1 MINAQTLALMIFQ
14 ISVETIQKYNLP
26 LIPIESKSG
35 GLHLYLFM
43 AEFVPSTLVV
53 SFLSNLLP
61 LFNLKPDCEIFPK
74 QTQLTKDPETG
85 ILKPGQFINLP
96 YFESKKRRAINMDG
110 TFFTLEQFIKVAEA
124 NLTTAEDLKRIT
136 DEQTK

>member
-1 MINAQTLALMIFQ
+1 
-14 ISVETIQKYNLP
+14 
-26 LIPIESKSG
+26 
-35 GLHLYLFM
+35 M

-96 YFESKKRRAINMDG
+96 YFEGKKRRAMNIDG
-110 TFFTLEQFIKVAEA
+110 TFFTLEQFIKVAETQTPVSYTH
-124 NLTTAEDLKRIT
+124 LTLPTKRIV
-136 DEQTK
+136 